1 MTTTM
6 LRSVNIMGTVM
17 STKRQMQAFRD
28 GNATCV
34 LKTEYTQVK
43 RWVKWVALHAGK
55 SVRNGGWTEE
65 LVARLRKGKG
75 GCVLGPFTCAQ
86 ALWDARQ
93 GGACFKLGMSFGE
106 LQGLMQAHKRLYVYR
121 FYPAEVCPKIVWNDV
136 PCITDDWSAGFV
148 RCRNVR
154 GRGVRFYVK
163 NEPKDG
169 MLMRAGALLAMQ
181 AQRKPISGAGAG
193 SAGAADSAGAGA
205 DGAGNG
211 AGAGGA
217 GGTTGIPFPPAPTL
231 FVPVQVP
238 RPLWP
243 LPAAQ
248 AVARMAGETREVVA
262 RFRTLGQQNGLQI
275 VVVIALEMM
284 ELALGKIDE
293 ALEHGRLRDVVLGLY
308 DLKNAVGEYGWSME
322 MIQADAAHIE
332 RVKELYR
339 HVGAIEMGL
348 NRSVHPGDM

>member
-1 MTTTM
+1 
-6 LRSVNIMGTVM
+6 
-17 STKRQMQAFRD
+17 
-28 GNATCV
+28 
-34 LKTEYTQVK
+34 
-43 RWVKWVALHAGK
+43 
-55 SVRNGGWTEE
+55 
-65 LVARLRKGKG
+65 
-75 GCVLGPFTCAQ
+75 
-86 ALWDARQ
+86 
-93 GGACFKLGMSFGE
+93 
-106 LQGLMQAHKRLYVYR
+106 
-121 FYPAEVCPKIVWNDV
+121 
-136 PCITDDWSAGFV
+136 
-148 RCRNVR
+148 
-154 GRGVRFYVK
+154 
-163 NEPKDG
+163 
-169 MLMRAGALLAMQ
+169 
-181 AQRKPISGAGAG
+181 
-193 SAGAADSAGAGA
+193 
-205 DGAGNG
+205 
-211 AGAGGA
+211 
-217 GGTTGIPFPPAPTL
+217 
-231 FVPVQVP
+231 VPVQVP

-348 NRSVHPGDM
+348 NRSMHPGDM